1 MDDLGVSTSKEVSE
15 ILDRYPQ
22 VLCFRQ
28 HAVHRELACIDS
40 MSDRRKGRNVP
51 DHRKCA
57 VFGMHREGESPF
69 DELTHGRLLRR
80 RDPLIRYAFSACLFD
95 NIEVERI
102 EENAALRFVEIRIVL
117 GACKLFYLVGIV
129 EDDPYIANAARA

>member
-1 MDDLGVSTSKEVSE
+1 
-15 ILDRYPQ
+15 
-22 VLCFRQ
+22 
-28 HAVHRELACIDS
+28 
-40 MSDRRKGRNVP
+40 
-51 DHRKCA
+51 
-57 VFGMHREGESPF
+57 MHGEGESPF